1 MQALQKNLQ
10 KLQKNLDDAKAQGE
24 KMSEKLKAAEELSST
39 AQAEA
44 RQSAKQLKKS
54 LDDCQKLTAKLE
66 KESAKVAELKQNVDQ
81 VIKDA
86 TERDEARM
94 REIKQLRDKS
104 ENELK
109 SLREKSD
116 NSSKDAETLRQRQLE
131 EASMEL
137 KELHSESA
145 QQKEM
150 LSELVRESSAEATK
164 LREHLSTVEV
174 AAEAERVNAEQQQS
188 ELEGSISRGR
198 QELRAANERSRRAER
213 ELEQAHAECQEL
225 LSSATQ
231 RDDRV
236 EVAQALL
243 EGRVRSLQE
252 QVELLRAES
261 EESRASETMKQQAA
275 QTAEAQYADLHSSS
289 QMKEQADEHE
299 RKEFTASGE
308 VRSLYAFV
316 SFRSQDG
323 DMKRHESFD
332 GQAAATFIF
341 CFVTYANMEVRRS
354 ELQPS
359 AYRSLFNVES
369 FAGEAAATLPL
380 RHVLHMSPY
389 DWAVPKVTLVV
400 LFEKTRSAVANV
412 PATSPVCIPLAAL
425 CIGLPCRQI
434 ESLRTPAQLAVYF
447 GAQTGMLL
455 FAKVV
460 ISSAVVSEELG
471 LHGLPGAFLM
481 TAIHQM
487 ICFVLFGAGFVIS
500 WMTPW
505 TPASI
510 TVLSLQIFARASS
523 FQPRHCQRPYRPKPL
538 TKLSDIYR
546 ILLFSAA
553 FAANIGRWKQFLP
566 LSMNLIIRSCLPI
579 ATAIVQVLAHPAKIE
594 AKGALQHKQEPCL
607 EQGFTRKRGDMSESD
622 KGLPLHGQASKEIL
636 CMLAGVACAALATL
650 AQSQA
655 QRGSTGNPDAILTG
669 VLVCVVSIFA
679 GALNMDM
686 TFYMGLPSAL
696 MLLVPSFALSHPSWP
711 GQPSM
716 TDFEV
721 HCKVYDLAPG
731 VLGLAM
737 LVPEIEVARVSL
749 CHSSIAKRCQCRR
762 GGGNPCGSSA
772 RMLFFRMLLG
782 VFAAWYNV
790 TQYSLV
796 HSMSA
801 TYTTFAGNFN
811 KATAI
816 VISLAVGLEKLPE
829 GVWGHVMLLA
839 TLGNIGSFTVTGPQ
853 RPGCFRDA
861 ASAAEWREARSIL
874 EQRVQSL
881 QDELQQCR
889 RGSFD
894 NEAEHQDA
902 LLAAQ
907 RKAVEASEEAV
918 EASKLAQTLKL
929 EASEARSQLEACE
942 AAHYSRSSELAE
954 LKEARQQLS
963 EQAADAAASC
973 ESHKQLIRALQQSMA
988 EQSQQAEAELA
999 ELRRSAD
1006 TTPTIQRALSSST
1019 PQRKSSAGEWRAE
1032 ALLEEEDVEPD
1043 GKAASP
1049 SVTAA
1054 DHNSTTKPEAEEQ
1067 VFGDVT
1073 DSLLEQLESTSV
1085 LGSGRLPSKGAGA
1098 PETAGHEEVAQLWDR
1113 INYLEKRCRNF
1124 QKKLDA
1130 RPIIYQAPTGTGPL
1144 NLESGSAASAG
1155 KPNWEPWLRDVT
1167 GPVARRLNLP
1177 QGSEQRVAAVAAP
1190 LCQAIEAPLRS
1201 FTQRLLRQDRW
1212 LWVFYA
1218 HLLVLYAI
1226 AASCI
1231 ARNSN
1236 PVSPAECV
1244 DTRLKQLQAEAWKP
1258 SAHSRFCCLIYAT
1271 QNGWKL
1277 PILFEEL
1284 QYPYDWCLVDFGKN
1298 EQRSAE
1304 FLKINPNGRIPAL
1317 IDRECNVAV
1326 AESGAILEYVCDTLK
1341 SNLLPPKDA
1350 NLEKHLQCKQW
1361 LYWQVSALGPMMGQS
1376 MYFNRIAATKGDKD
1390 SFSIARFGKEA
1401 ERCLQMLDDQL
1412 AESRGPFLFGDEV
1425 SAVDVACFAYAA
1437 SAYWAYIDI
1446 GCMRKLQAW
1455 LQHLHERPSFKT
1467 GLTIPF
1473 ARPAFFGPPWATEA
1487 DIAAEIGANAAQ
1499 FTIQK

>member
-1 MQALQKNLQ
+1 MFSKESAVVDEETNQELHFELSETAVSDAEPPLEQAVPEVSLGEIEPIVDLEQETVDATEAEEASAVTRDEPQDHEESAVAVTTATETPSAEQAMLGSNHAESLGELAAEQDTAMFSAEGVAKDAQPHGEDARGAIHAEDSKGKEAGHSVEKEFTTAAACKPPPPPSRTSAELDEALRDKQEELESLKLAAEQRVEEIMQKAKERLEQAVEEHEKERQALQKNLQ
-10 KLQKNLDDAKAQGE
+10 KLQKNLDDAKSQGE

-54 LDDCQKLTAKLE
+54 QDDCQKLTAKLE

-131 EASMEL
+131 EASLEL

-188 ELEGSISRGR
+188 ELEGSIRRGR
-198 QELRAANERSRRAER
+198 QELHAANERSRRAER

-252 QVELLRAES
+252 QVEVLRAEA

-275 QTAEAQYADLHSSS
+275 QTAEARYADLHSSS
-289 QMKEQADEHE
+289 QMKEQ
-299 RKEFTASGE
+299 
-308 VRSLYAFV
+308 
-316 SFRSQDG
+316 
-323 DMKRHESFD
+323 
-332 GQAAATFIF
+332 
-341 CFVTYANMEVRRS
+341 
-354 ELQPS
+354 
-359 AYRSLFNVES
+359 
-369 FAGEAAATLPL
+369 
-380 RHVLHMSPY
+380 
-389 DWAVPKVTLVV
+389 
-400 LFEKTRSAVANV
+400 
-412 PATSPVCIPLAAL
+412 
-425 CIGLPCRQI
+425 
-434 ESLRTPAQLAVYF
+434 
-447 GAQTGMLL
+447 
-455 FAKVV
+455 
-460 ISSAVVSEELG
+460 
-471 LHGLPGAFLM
+471 
-481 TAIHQM
+481 
-487 ICFVLFGAGFVIS
+487 
-500 WMTPW
+500 
-505 TPASI
+505 
-510 TVLSLQIFARASS
+510 
-523 FQPRHCQRPYRPKPL
+523 
-538 TKLSDIYR
+538 
-546 ILLFSAA
+546 
-553 FAANIGRWKQFLP
+553 
-566 LSMNLIIRSCLPI
+566 
-579 ATAIVQVLAHPAKIE
+579 
-594 AKGALQHKQEPCL
+594 
-607 EQGFTRKRGDMSESD
+607 
-622 KGLPLHGQASKEIL
+622 
-636 CMLAGVACAALATL
+636 
-650 AQSQA
+650 
-655 QRGSTGNPDAILTG
+655 
-669 VLVCVVSIFA
+669 
-679 GALNMDM
+679 
-686 TFYMGLPSAL
+686 
-696 MLLVPSFALSHPSWP
+696 
-711 GQPSM
+711 
-716 TDFEV
+716 
-721 HCKVYDLAPG
+721 
-731 VLGLAM
+731 
-737 LVPEIEVARVSL
+737 
-749 CHSSIAKRCQCRR
+749 
-762 GGGNPCGSSA
+762 
-772 RMLFFRMLLG
+772 
-782 VFAAWYNV
+782 
-790 TQYSLV
+790 
-796 HSMSA
+796 
-801 TYTTFAGNFN
+801 
-811 KATAI
+811 
-816 VISLAVGLEKLPE
+816 
-829 GVWGHVMLLA
+829 
-839 TLGNIGSFTVTGPQ
+839 
-853 RPGCFRDA
+853 
-861 ASAAEWREARSIL
+861 EWREARSIL

-889 RGSFD
+889 RGSFN

-918 EASKLAQTLKL
+918 EASKLAQTLQL
-929 EASEARSQLEACE
+929 EASEARSRLEACE
-942 AAHYSRSSELAE
+942 AEHYSRSSELAE

-999 ELRRSAD
+999 ELRRLAD

-1019 PQRKSSAGEWRAE
+1019 PQRKSSAGEWRA
-1032 ALLEEEDVEPD
+1032 LLEEEDVEPD
-1043 GKAASP
+1043 GKATSP

-1067 VFGDVT
+1067 VVGDVT
-1073 DSLLEQLESTSV
+1073 DSLLEQLESTSA

-1244 DTRLKQLQAEAWKP
+1244 DTRLKQLQAA
-1258 SAHSRFCCLIYAT
+1258 
-1271 QNGWKL
+1271 
-1277 PILFEEL
+1277 
-1284 QYPYDWCLVDFGKN
+1284 
-1298 EQRSAE
+1298 
-1304 FLKINPNGRIPAL
+1304 
-1317 IDRECNVAV
+1317 
-1326 AESGAILEYVCDTLK
+1326 
-1341 SNLLPPKDA
+1341 
-1350 NLEKHLQCKQW
+1350 
-1361 LYWQVSALGPMMGQS
+1361 
-1376 MYFNRIAATKGDKD
+1376 
-1390 SFSIARFGKEA
+1390 
-1401 ERCLQMLDDQL
+1401 
-1412 AESRGPFLFGDEV
+1412 
-1425 SAVDVACFAYAA
+1425 
-1437 SAYWAYIDI
+1437 
-1446 GCMRKLQAW
+1446 
-1455 LQHLHERPSFKT
+1455 
-1467 GLTIPF
+1467 
-1473 ARPAFFGPPWATEA
+1473 
-1487 DIAAEIGANAAQ
+1487 
-1499 FTIQK
+1499 